1 MWSRLD
7 PQIGI
12 LNRGLD
18 VSQFRHNLIAD
29 NIANADTPG
38 YKRKDVNFAEIMN
51 QATGRSSAAG
61 LRVTHPEHL
70 SGSVSSAGDVQ
81 AVQAEGTST
90 RLDGNNVDIE
100 VEMAQMAANSLYY
113 QTAGHLLSAR
123 YGILERIINTGRP

>member
-18 VSQFRHNLIAD
+18 ISHFRHNLIAD

-38 YKRKDVNFAEIMN
+38 YKRKDVKFADLMASAS
-51 QATGRSSAAG
+51 QKGSAAG
-61 LRVTHPEHL
+61 LRTTHPDHQA
-70 SGSVSSAGDVQ
+70 GNVSSSEAIR
-81 AVQAEGTST
+81 AVQAEGTRT